1 MPGSARWH
9 RPDGAAPHDGSTP
22 ALAPRWAA
30 PTVAA
35 AAVAVAV
42 LTPLVWHTRQP
53 NQVDAWVMSWQ
64 EVAYGHAGRLAGV
77 VTDVLMRVAVAV
89 VLASAGLAWRA
100 RRLDAMALAITAVPT
115 TLVVNRLLK
124 EVVHRQPPDGPLLLF
139 PSGHLA
145 MAAAAVL
152 TAVLVVRVTAA
163 PPGARRAVAWL
174 AGGFLA
180 ALGATRLAETIHYL
194 TDVLA
199 GAATGLVVTLAIA
212 LAIMARWR
220 TGWARVTRPAEGI
233 DPHEGDLTDQT
244 RT

>member
-1 MPGSARWH
+1 MPGAARWH
-9 RPDGAAPHDGSTP
+9 GPDGAGSPDGLTL
-22 ALAPRWAA
+22 ALAPRWAVPA
-30 PTVAA
+30 IV
-35 AAVAVAV
+35 VAVAV
-42 LTPLVWHTRQP
+42 VAALTPFAWHTRQP

-64 EVAYGHAGRLAGV
+64 EVAYGHTGRAAGL

-89 VLASAGLAWRA
+89 VLASAGLAWLA
-100 RRLDAMALAITAVPT
+100 RRLDALALAVTAVPT

-145 MAAAAVL
+145 MVAAAVL
-152 TAVLVVRVTAA
+152 TAVLVVRVTA
-163 PPGARRAVAWL
+163 PPRARWAVAWL

-180 ALGATRLAETIHYL
+180 VLGAARLAETVHYL

-199 GAATGLVVTLAIA
+199 GAATGLAVTLAAA
-212 LAIMARWR
+212 LAITAGWR
-220 TGWARVTRPAEGI
+220 TRRARVTRPSGI
-233 DPHEGDLTDQT
+233 DPLGGDLTDRT